1 MLQKLRE
8 EKQNQNK
15 MLCFE
20 KEQLNTKKE
29 HLKIKIVQPNNFFS
43 MTGSSRMQNEKDT
56 DNMRDGG
63 GKKIRVSIQNIQHPI
78 GIVKREN
85 LKDSEEEIFK
95 EIKQNFLRQDDI
107 NFQFEKATKFSDN
120 E

>member
-1 MLQKLRE
+1 
-8 EKQNQNK
+8 
-15 MLCFE
+15 
-20 KEQLNTKKE
+20 
-29 HLKIKIVQPNNFFS
+29 
-43 MTGSSRMQNEKDT
+43 
-56 DNMRDGG
+56 MRDGG

-107 NFQFEKATKFSDN
+107 NF
-120 E
+120 